1 MKMSNLH
8 ISIPELDER
17 NLSSEEFFR
26 VIYVLLVHEMEQLML
41 LHPSK
46 AINDLT
52 DYPLQLAKRI
62 VESAHTLYYVIEKEN
77 DYVVAFSIIRSIA
90 DMLSAFILIYGGND
104 IEEKALRH
112 YLYILDG
119 MKGRLSLLPEKVENN
134 GRLKDDEYIGFCKQ
148 INDAKLNYGGAVD
161 LCIYEIHSL
170 QLYKTYSKSIDILID
185 RRNWKFKDV
194 GSPKDKYKWEQ
205 MYDFIELNL
214 DGQFIS
220 SLSDFVHGL
229 STSLLVVDIDETTFE
244 PVYGV
249 AISLLGK
256 LHERIG
262 YMYKED
268 QPIVRKNML
277 SALADEAMPEQ
288 YVNYILCLA
297 TSKLSKTE

>member
-1 MKMSNLH
+1 MSNLH

-26 VIYVLLVHEMEQLML
+26 VIYVLLVHEMEQLIL

-46 AINDLT
+46 AINNLS

-62 VESAHTLYYVIEKEN
+62 VDSAHTLYYVIEKEN
-77 DYVVAFSIIRSIA
+77 DYVVAFTIIRSIA
-90 DMLSAFILIYGGND
+90 DMLSAFILIYGGDD
-104 IEEKALRH
+104 IEETTLRH

-119 MKGRLSLLPEKVENN
+119 MKGRLSLLPEKIENN
-134 GRLKDDEYIGFCKQ
+134 GRLKDHEYIGLCKQ
-148 INDAKLNYGGAVD
+148 INDAKINYGGAVD
-161 LCIYEIHSL
+161 LCVREIHNL
-170 QLYKTYSKSIDILID
+170 QLYKKYPKSIDILIE
-185 RRNWKFKDV
+185 RRNWKFKNID
-194 GSPKDKYKWEQ
+194 SPKEKYKWEE
-205 MYDFIELNL
+205 MYDFIELKL

-262 YMYKED
+262 SIYKDD
-268 QPIVRKNML
+268 QPIVRKRML

-288 YVNYILCLA
+288 YVNHIMELA
-297 TSKLSKTE
+297 IDKLS